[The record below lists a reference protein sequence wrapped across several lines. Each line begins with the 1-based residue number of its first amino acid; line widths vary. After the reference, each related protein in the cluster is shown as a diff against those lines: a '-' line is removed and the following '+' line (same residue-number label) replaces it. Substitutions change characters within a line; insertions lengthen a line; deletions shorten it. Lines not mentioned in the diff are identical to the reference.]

1 MARIS
6 REAIVDNDSSSFSE
20 EIELDEGFLC
30 EELCGI
36 MRVEIQ
42 GCKFVSLSL
51 YCCQCIILFL
61 YKLITRDS
69 FEIIYV

>member
-20 EIELDEGFLC
+20 EIELDEGCGFLC

-36 MRVEIQ
+36 MSVEIQ
-42 GCKFVSLSL
+42 AANLFHCHCIVVNVS
-51 YCCQCIILFL
+51 YCFCIN
-61 YKLITRDS
+61 
-69 FEIIYV
+69 